1 VLGTPTIQK
10 ADYLEGKE
18 RQTVEADFLQQTD
31 EQELKIN
38 KI

>member
-1 VLGTPTIQK
+1 
-10 ADYLEGKE
+10 LEGKE

-38 KI
+38 KIWFICP